1 MIAALN
7 GVQIGF
13 DDTGS
18 GTPVLFIHGFPHDRS
33 LWDDQCSA
41 LSTHVRCVA
50 PDLRG
55 FGESTAIVAATGEP
69 PVASSVASDPVSI
82 DQYADDLAQL
92 LEHLDVRQAVVC
104 GLSMGGY
111 VAMALW
117 RRHPSLVR
125 ALVLCDTKA
134 GADTEEGRQKRDQ
147 LIALAERE
155 GSAAVAAAQIAGM
168 LGKSTRDKR
177 PDIVARTAAMMR
189 RASVAGIVGA
199 LTAMRDRPDAKP
211 TLSTV
216 TVPTL
221 VIVGD
226 EDALT
231 PVTEALG
238 IMAALS
244 PEAGA
249 KLEVVQGSGHASCME
264 RPAAVTHV
272 LADFL
277 GALSAHS

>member
-1 MIAALN
+1 MIAALS

-41 LSTHVRCVA
+41 LSTHVRCIA

-55 FGESTAIVAATGEP
+55 FGESSATVSETGEP
-69 PVASSVASDPVSI
+69 PVVGSGTSESVSI

-92 LEHLDVRQAVVC
+92 LVHLDVKQAVVC

-111 VAMALW
+111 VAMAVW
-117 RRHPSLVR
+117 RRHPHLVR

-134 GADTEEGRQKRDQ
+134 GADTDEGRKKRNE

-155 GSAAVAAAQIAGM
+155 GSDAVAAAQITGM
-168 LGKSTRDKR
+168 LGKTTRDKR
-177 PDIVARTAAMMR
+177 PDIVARTEAMMR

-199 LTAMRDRPDAKP
+199 LTAMRDRPDAKS

-221 VIVGD
+221 VVVGD
-226 EDALT
+226 EDVLT
-231 PVTEALG
+231 PVAEALG
-238 IMAALS
+238 IMSALS
-244 PEAGA
+244 PEATA
-249 KLEVVQGSGHASCME
+249 KLEVVQGAGHASCME

-277 GALSAHS
+277 AALSVHS

>member
-13 DDTGS
+13 DDTGA

-41 LSTHVRCVA
+41 LSTHVRCIA

-55 FGESTAIVAATGEP
+55 FGESTAAAIDVGAA
-69 PVASSVASDPVSI
+69 VDGLGSGHMFSV

-92 LEHLDVRQAVVC
+92 LTHLDVKQAVVC

-111 VAMALW
+111 VAMAMW
-117 RRHPSLVR
+117 RRHPQQVL

-134 GADTEEGRQKRDQ
+134 GPDSEEGRKKRDE
-147 LIALAERE
+147 LIALANRE
-155 GSAAVAAAQIAGM
+155 GSDAIAAGQITGM
-168 LGKSTRDKR
+168 LGQTTRDRR
-177 PDIVARTAAMMR
+177 PDIVARTEAMMR
-189 RASVAGIVGA
+189 RAPVAGIVGA
-199 LTAMRDRPDAKP
+199 LTALRDRPDAHP
-211 TLSTV
+211 TLATV

-226 EDALT
+226 EDTLT
-231 PVTEALG
+231 PVAEAQG

-244 PEAGA
+244 SKANA
-249 KLEVVQGSGHASCME
+249 KLEVVQGSGHASCLE

-277 GALSAHS
+277 AALSAHS

>member
-7 GVQIGF
+7 GVHIGF
-13 DDTGS
+13 DDTGT
-18 GTPVLFIHGFPHDRS
+18 GIPVLFIHGFPHDRS

-41 LSTHVRCVA
+41 LSTHVRCIA

-55 FGESTAIVAATGEP
+55 FGESTAIVAATGGP
-69 PVASSVASDPVSI
+69 ADPASATGDSTSVDV
-82 DQYADDLAQL
+82 YADDLAQL
-92 LEHLDVRQAVVC
+92 LVHLDVMQAVVC

-111 VAMALW
+111 VAMAMW
-117 RRHPSLVR
+117 RRHPRLVR

-134 GADTEEGRQKRDQ
+134 GADTDEGRKKRDEM
-147 LIALAERE
+147 IALAQRD
-155 GSAAVAAAQIAGM
+155 GSDAIAATQITGM
-168 LGKSTRDKR
+168 LGQTTRDKR
-177 PDIVARTAAMMR
+177 PDIVARTEAMMR

-199 LTAMRDRPDAKP
+199 LTAMRDRPDATP
-211 TLSTV
+211 TLATV

-221 VIVGD
+221 VVVGD

-231 PVTEALG
+231 PVAEAEG

-244 PEAGA
+244 PKATA

-277 GALSAHS
+277 AALSVHS